1 MRVLASD
8 PLWETGLIND
18 AANYITD
25 LQSHLRP
32 PGWENIFRKRDR
44 FHPAIPLY
52 LNVDGASSRNGCAA
66 RGSTQ
71 HIFPRLPKA
80 ESF

>member
-25 LQSHLRP
+25 LQSHLRL
-32 PGWENIFRKRDR
+32 PGWENIFRKRER

-52 LNVDGASSRNGCAA
+52 LNVTDASSHNGCAA
-66 RGSTQ
+66 RISAQ
-71 HIFPRLPKA
+71 HIFPRFPMA